1 MYAIIE
7 TGGKQYPI
15 TPGDELE
22 VELLSGEPGTNVGFD
37 RIVAISKDDGT
48 FLTGDD
54 LKSAKVLATI
64 EGEERGEKIVVFKFK
79 RRKHYRRRTGHRQNY
94 TKVKISDIVV

>member
-7 TGGKQYPI
+7 TGGKQYPV

-22 VELLSGEPGTNVGFD
+22 IELLAGTPGAGVEFD
-37 RIVAISKDDGT
+37 RVVAISKDDGT
-48 FLTGDD
+48 LLTGDD

-64 EGEERGEKIVVFKFK
+64 EGEGRGEKIVVFKFK
-79 RRKHYRRRTGHRQNY
+79 RRKHYRRRTGHRQHY

>member
-22 VELLSGEPGTNVGFD
+22 IELLTGKPGASVEFD

-48 FLTGDD
+48 LLTGDD

-64 EGEERGEKIVVFKFK
+64 EGEGRGEKIVVFKFK

-94 TKVKISDIVV
+94 TKVKISDIVL

>member
-15 TPGDELE
+15 APGDELK
-22 VELLSGEPGTNVGFD
+22 VELLAGEPGTGVEFD

-48 FLTGDD
+48 LLTGDE

-64 EGEERGEKIVVFKFK
+64 EGAERGEKIVVFKFK
-79 RRKHYRRRTGHRQNY
+79 RRKHYRRRTGHRQKY